1 MEFIKEGSTLPI
13 PFNLITAPLGIV
25 GLIKKVINLIKKED
39 MSPKDKI
46 KEFINWKMK
55 TNN

>member
-25 GLIKKVINLIKKED
+25 GLIKNVINWIKKEED
-39 MSPKDKI
+39 D
-46 KEFINWKMK
+46 EELNDDINMK
-55 TNN
+55 TGV